1 MNSGQML
8 EKIRAASKENQR
20 PVTVNLGV
28 IKSAIAE
35 INAHVAV
42 NGKGLMTDMVLN
54 ALNAALREGRSS

>member
-20 PVTVNLGV
+20 PVTVNLGL

-35 INAHVAV
+35 INSHVAV
-42 NGKGLMTDMVLN
+42 NGKGLMTEMVLN
-54 ALNAALREGRSS
+54 ALNAALREGRAS